1 MHVGGEKLYDIM
13 YISFNLI
20 ISVCWNVGTYHYIY
34 ILKNKINLVFYRYQ
48 GQYIIIELDNYSI
61 KVEVTI

>member
-1 MHVGGEKLYDIM
+1 MLGPTI
-13 YISFNLI
+13 
-20 ISVCWNVGTYHYIY
+20 IY